1 MSGLAAVILAAG
13 ESRRM
18 STAKA
23 LLPYRD
29 RTFLEHLRDVSRHPR
44 VGVTRIVLGAQAEE
58 IQKKLSLDPST
69 VVFNPEWQRG
79 QLSSIQAAV
88 RSLPAEASAKAARPP
103 EGLDGMLL
111 LLVDHPLITA
121 ALVALLVDKFYQSG
135 KLIVVPSYRGRRGH
149 PVIFSSRLFPEL
161 LAAPPNV
168 GARAVV
174 WAHAADLVEV
184 PTEEE
189 GVVLN
194 LNDPETLQRLVGP
207 Q

>member
-1 MSGLAAVILAAG
+1 MLAAVILAAG

-18 STAKA
+18 SAAKA
-23 LLPYRD
+23 LLPYRG

-58 IQKKLSLDPST
+58 IQKKLSLDPVT
-69 VVFNPEWQRG
+69 IVLNPEWQQG
-79 QLSSIQAAV
+79 QLSSIQAAL
-88 RSLPAEASAKAARPP
+88 RSLPAVATPSTGRPTEAV
-103 EGLDGMLL
+103 DGMLL
-111 LLVDHPLITA
+111 FLVDHPLITA
-121 ALVALLVDKFYQSG
+121 ALVALLVEKFYQSG
-135 KLIVVPSYRGRRGH
+135 KLIVVPAYHGRRGH

-161 LAAPPNV
+161 LAASPAV

-184 PTEEE
+184 ATEEE

-194 LNDPETLQRLVGP
+194 LNDPETLRRALGP